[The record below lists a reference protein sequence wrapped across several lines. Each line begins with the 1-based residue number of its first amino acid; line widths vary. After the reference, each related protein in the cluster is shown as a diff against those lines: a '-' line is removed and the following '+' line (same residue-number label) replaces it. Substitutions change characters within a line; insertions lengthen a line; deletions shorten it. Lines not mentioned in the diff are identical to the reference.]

1 MQNLRRK
8 VPIFAALALALT
20 LSLPAFGAE
29 AENFVKVKHSEL
41 TELVSKAKSAADEK
55 KLDAAFDA
63 VFDYDGLAKATLKDT
78 WEKLT
83 PAERTEFTSVLKDLV
98 RNAYRRNIKKTLGYE
113 VAYKGEQDGEAGKVV
128 RTVAHN
134 KKNAREEPVSV
145 DYVVHQVDGKWQ
157 IFDIVTEGSSL
168 VRNYRNQF
176 RKVIEKHSFE
186 ELLKRM
192 KAKRDKGGEVG

>member
-1 MQNLRRK
+1 MINIRRK
-8 VPIFAALALALT
+8 VPLLAALALALT
-20 LSLPAFGAE
+20 LSLPAFAAE
-29 AENFVKVKHSEL
+29 AENFVKGKHGEL
-41 TELVSKAKSAADEK
+41 TVLVSNAKSAADEK

-78 WEKLT
+78 WDKRT
-83 PAERTEFTSVLKDLV
+83 PAERAEFTTVLKDLV
-98 RNAYRRNIKKTLGYE
+98 RTAYRRNIKKTLGYE
-113 VAYKGEQDGEAGKVV
+113 VAYNGEQDGEAGRVV

-134 KKNAREEPVSV
+134 KKNAREEPVSI

-176 RKVIEKHSFE
+176 RKVIDKHGFE

-192 KAKRDKGGEVG
+192 KAKRGKGGDVG